1 MTIPFFGEADMA
13 DNYNNYIGRGW
24 TRHEA
29 FDDILRRNPPR
40 KTYRPGDIVVLNVS
54 FNYRGNTYCYISE
67 DDVYKPGDLVE
78 VRVRGETKV
87 VTVESVGYYSE
98 SEFPFRGV
106 GLNTVIGP
114 ATGDLAEKYREVI
127 AAEKKRDD
135 DAEQIRAEA
144 KVMLEEAKR
153 MKADANAELE
163 RANKLM
169 ETAVRQ
175 IKEVQL
181 VREEAEKARLA
192 VIQANKELIER
203 ALSGLERRMT
213 KVRDKAE
220 QLASADDTS
229 EYVLNTIRKLDEE
242 YLPKTTAMIA
252 HYRDIFSEVIPA
264 ENVEQLRSDALE
276 AIDKSNE
283 VYDNILASLFE
294 RDMLEL
300 YSEMKALQTMFA
312 IAGLTNSDFNVK
324 L

>member
-1 MTIPFFGEADMA
+1 MA

-40 KTYRPGDIVVLNVS
+40 KEYRRGDIVVLNVK
-54 FNYRGNTYCYISE
+54 FNYKGSTYCYISK

-78 VRVRGETKV
+78 VMVRGETKV
-87 VTVESVGYYSE
+87 VTVDSVGYYSE

-114 ATGDLAEKYREVI
+114 AKGDLAEKYRQTIE
-127 AAEKKRDD
+127 AEKQREDD
-135 DAEQIRAEA
+135 YEKIRAKA
-144 KVMLEEAKR
+144 KEMLEEAKR
-153 MKADANAELE
+153 MKAEAEAE
-163 RANKLM
+163 RKEAYDLKALA
-169 ETAVRQ
+169 ERQ
-175 IKEVQL
+175 FAEVQSI
-181 VREEAEKARLA
+181 REEAEKAKQVA
-192 VIQANKELIER
+192 IEANKKLIENAIVR
-203 ALSGLERRMT
+203 LEARMD
-213 KVRDKAE
+213 KVRAKAE
-220 QLASADDTS
+220 QLSDADDTS
-229 EYVLNTIRKLDEE
+229 NHIRSTIEKLDNV
-242 YLPKTTAMIA
+242 YMPSTAAMIA
-252 HYRDIFSEVIPA
+252 HYRNIFSEAIPA
-264 ENVEQLRSDALE
+264 ENVEQLRNDALA

-312 IAGLTNSDFNVK
+312 IAGLTNSDFDVK